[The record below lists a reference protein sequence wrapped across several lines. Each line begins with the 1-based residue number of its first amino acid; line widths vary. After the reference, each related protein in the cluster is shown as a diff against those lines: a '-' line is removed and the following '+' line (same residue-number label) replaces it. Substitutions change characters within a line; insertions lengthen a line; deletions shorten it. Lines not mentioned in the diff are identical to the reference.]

1 MHKLNYFFSKNVKKG
16 LVHFR
21 VELTN
26 LSTQRTIL
34 NYQVRGK
41 MEAGKAYKFWKI
53 FGPFTTDN
61 TPYGIE

>member
-1 MHKLNYFFSKNVKKG
+1 MHFK
-16 LVHFR
+16 
-21 VELTN
+21 VELTD
-26 LSTQRTIL
+26 LAAQRPIL

-53 FGPFTTDN
+53 FGPSTTDN